1 MGETRLYLPKKSLLS
16 LNPKTCTSR
25 MLAGSWCAFL
35 GCLRGRSDIFDSRQH
50 APNGIA
56 WGRATARA
64 VSVLR
69 VSNRRAVCA
78 DGFDGPIRHINAA
91 LPLVVHPTSFGFS
104 LTSATSSGLNGLLEH
119 TPRMA
124 SSPSAVASA
133 RDMILLPY
141 KATHALGAS
150 AIRRSAS
157 CVLDVAAFGAAGGA
171 GGGGGRTAL
180 GGRGRWRGSF
190 ICPPLPH
197 G

>member
-50 APNGIA
+50 APNGI
-56 WGRATARA
+56 
-64 VSVLR
+64 
-69 VSNRRAVCA
+69 
-78 DGFDGPIRHINAA
+78 
-91 LPLVVHPTSFGFS
+91 
-104 LTSATSSGLNGLLEH
+104 ATSSGLNGLLEH